1 MGTGLRFLG
10 VNFPGCTALKRE
22 EGRFGL
28 ENESNSG
35 DNREPHWYHPKRPV
49 KKATED
55 YITGRF
61 G

>member
-28 ENESNSG
+28 EIESNSG
-35 DNREPHWYHPKRPV
+35 DNREPHRYHPKRPV
-49 KKATED
+49 M
-55 YITGRF
+55 
-61 G
+61 